1 MRSQW
6 SQHTRADC
14 LQVKA
19 GYGRLLALNR
29 KEWPWAI
36 TGCLGSLGL
45 GVLMPGFA
53 LALSHIITVY
63 FNPNFH
69 EMEVSMCT

>member
-1 MRSQW
+1 MKR
-6 SQHTRADC
+6 TRAEC

-29 KEWPWAI
+29 KEWPFAI
-36 TGCLGSLGL
+36 TGCIGSLGL

-69 EMEVSMCT
+69 EMEVSICP